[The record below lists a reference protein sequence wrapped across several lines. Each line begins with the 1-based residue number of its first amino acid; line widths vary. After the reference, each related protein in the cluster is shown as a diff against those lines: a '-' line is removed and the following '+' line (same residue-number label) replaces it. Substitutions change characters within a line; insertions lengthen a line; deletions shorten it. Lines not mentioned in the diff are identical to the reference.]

1 MLVAQVT
8 GEPMGRI
15 VFEEA
20 RGLDG
25 LKEAHLTIKPGDN
38 SPFKMFAGPSGEG
51 ITLNIA
57 VANGLGNAKKLIK
70 VCRLH
75 NTPARPG
82 SPSLNPPLLAAS
94 WGVVLCMHTRLLAM
108 LVCVYHHSTC
118 TGIGPNCALVLLC
131 CLLQSLQDG
140 TAKYDF
146 IEVMACPGGCIGGGG
161 QPRSTDKQ
169 ILQVRMMLIACYPA
183 WVLGVQPKIVFMW
196 AGFDA
201 TRVRHA

>member
-1 MLVAQVT
+1 
-8 GEPMGRI
+8 
-15 VFEEA
+15 
-20 RGLDG
+20 
-25 LKEAHLTIKPGDN
+25 
-38 SPFKMFAGPSGEG
+38 
-51 ITLNIA
+51 
-57 VANGLGNAKKLIK
+57 
-70 VCRLH
+70 
-75 NTPARPG
+75 
-82 SPSLNPPLLAAS
+82 
-94 WGVVLCMHTRLLAM
+94 M